1 MMNDTYKNQ
10 KPTAGNQPN
19 NSSTSTDRYA
29 TCALIAGITG
39 LICSFF
45 YLPVSLMSGT
55 SSPTGIICG
64 ALGILLAIMSKK
76 MDVRPGHPMTSRAI
90 VGIILSVL
98 AIVLTFFFFQMLVS
112 YYETLS
118 DPVKGPQLND
128 LINRIQEQLN
138 QQLHLYGNP
147 S

>member
-19 NSSTSTDRYA
+19 NTSTSADRYA

-45 YLPVSLMSGT
+45 YLPASLISGA
-55 SSPTGIICG
+55 SSPTGLICG
-64 ALGILLAIMSKK
+64 VLGIILAVMSKK
-76 MDVRPGHPMTSRAI
+76 VDVRPGRPMTTRAI
-90 VGIILSVL
+90 VGIVLSVL
-98 AIVLTFFFFQMLVS
+98 AIVLTFFFFQMLVG

-128 LINRIQEQLN
+128 LINRVQEQLN
-138 QQLHLYGNP
+138 QQFHLSGNP